1 MKRFVKRALE
11 KLEKMD
17 TEKIRAILWD
27 LSSDNEVFQMVLDS
41 MTDGVVV
48 TNTENRVLMFNKSSE
63 RLVPFTACE
72 LTDKLLWEVVE
83 DEEIAGFIRDKLQRQ
98 ETVRD
103 REFVMENGADRIV
116 AYSIMPLVS
125 GGSIQGNLLHL
136 EDVTEK
142 KAKEARLR
150 RAESLAALTTLAAG
164 VAHEI
169 KNPLGSISIHIQ
181 LMQKEMQGK
190 ETVPTAKFREYL
202 DVINE
207 EVDRLN
213 TTVVDF
219 LFAVRPMDA
228 KLTGQD
234 INQIIQDLIDF
245 LKFEL
250 EKANVGL
257 ELNLREVPEIQ
268 VDEKYIKHALIN
280 LIKNALDAMPD
291 GGILT
296 VSTSYR
302 EGSVVVEVAD
312 TGVGIAEEDVT
323 KIFEPYFTT
332 KDFSS
337 GLGLTLVFKIIKE
350 HNGEISLRSKE
361 GEGTT
366 FTLTFPVPQGE
377 KKLIGFEGGRNEI

>member
-11 KLEKMD
+11 KLDKMD
-17 TEKIRAILWD
+17 IERIRAILWD

-48 TNTENRVLMFNKSSE
+48 TDTENRVLMFNHSSE
-63 RLVPFTACE
+63 RLVPFTACD
-72 LTDKLLWEVVE
+72 LTDRILWEVIE
-83 DEEIAGFIRDKLQRQ
+83 DEEIAGFIREKLERQ

-116 AYSIMPLVS
+116 AYSIMPLVRD
-125 GGSIQGNLLHL
+125 GSIQGSLLHL
-136 EDVTEK
+136 EEVTEK

-181 LMQKEMQGK
+181 LMQKEMQGRQ
-190 ETVPTAKFREYL
+190 TIPTAKFREYL
-202 DVINE
+202 EVINE

-228 KLTGQD
+228 KLTDQD
-234 INQIIQDLIDF
+234 INQIIQELIDF

-250 EKANVGL
+250 ENANVGL
-257 ELNLREVPEIQ
+257 ELNLRDVPEIR

-280 LIKNALDAMPD
+280 LIKNGLDAMPE
-291 GGILT
+291 GGTLSI
-296 VSTSYR
+296 STSLR
-302 EGSVVVEVAD
+302 NGSVVVEVAD
-312 TGVGIAEEDVT
+312 TGTGISEENVA

-337 GLGLTLVFKIIKE
+337 GLGLTLVYKIIKE
-350 HNGEISLRSKE
+350 HNGEISLRSRE
-361 GEGTT
+361 GEGTA
-366 FTLTFPVPQGE
+366 FVLTFPVPQGE
-377 KKLIGFEGGRNEI
+377 KKLIGFEGDHK

>member
-11 KLEKMD
+11 KLDKMD
-17 TEKIRAILWD
+17 IERIRAILWD

-48 TNTENRVLMFNKSSE
+48 TDTENRVLMFNHSSE
-63 RLVPFTACE
+63 RLVPFTACD
-72 LTDKLLWEVVE
+72 LTERILWEVIE
-83 DEEIAGFIRDKLQRQ
+83 DEEIAGFIREKLERQ

-116 AYSIMPLVS
+116 AYSIMPLVRD
-125 GGSIQGNLLHL
+125 GSIQGSLLHL
-136 EDVTEK
+136 EEVTEK

-181 LMQKEMQGK
+181 LMQKEMQGRQ
-190 ETVPTAKFREYL
+190 TIPTAKFREYL
-202 DVINE
+202 EVINE

-228 KLTGQD
+228 KLTDQD
-234 INQIIQDLIDF
+234 INQIIQELIDF

-250 EKANVGL
+250 ENANVGL
-257 ELNLREVPEIQ
+257 ELNLRDVPEIR

-280 LIKNALDAMPD
+280 LIKNGLDAMPE
-291 GGILT
+291 GGTLSI
-296 VSTSYR
+296 STSLR
-302 EGSVVVEVAD
+302 NGSVVVEVAD
-312 TGVGIAEEDVT
+312 TGTGISEENVA

-337 GLGLTLVFKIIKE
+337 GLGLTLVYKIIKE
-350 HNGEISLRSKE
+350 HNGEISLRSRE
-361 GEGTT
+361 GEGTA
-366 FTLTFPVPQGE
+366 FVLTFPVPQGE
-377 KKLIGFEGGRNEI
+377 KKLIGFEGDHR

>member
-11 KLEKMD
+11 KLDKMD
-17 TEKIRAILWD
+17 TERIRAILWD
-27 LSSDNEVFQMVLDS
+27 LLSDNEVFQMVLDS

-48 TNTENRVLMFNKSSE
+48 TDTENRVLMFNHSSE
-63 RLVPFTACE
+63 RLVPFTACD
-72 LTDKLLWEVVE
+72 LTERILWEVIE
-83 DEEIAGFIRDKLQRQ
+83 DEEIAGFIQEKLERQ

-103 REFVMENGADRIV
+103 REFVMEDGADRIV
-116 AYSIMPLVS
+116 AYSIMPLVRD
-125 GGSIQGNLLHL
+125 GSIQGSLLHL
-136 EDVTEK
+136 EEVTEK

-190 ETVPTAKFREYL
+190 QNIPTAKFREYL
-202 DVINE
+202 EVINE

-228 KLTGQD
+228 KLTDQD
-234 INQIIQDLIDF
+234 INQIIQELIDF

-250 EKANVGL
+250 ENANVGL
-257 ELNLREVPEIQ
+257 ELNLRDVPEIR

-280 LIKNALDAMPD
+280 LIKNGLDAMPE
-291 GGILT
+291 GGTLSIC
-296 VSTSYR
+296 TSHR
-302 EGSVVVEVAD
+302 NGSVVVEVAD
-312 TGVGIAEEDVT
+312 TGTGISEENVA

-337 GLGLTLVFKIIKE
+337 GLGLTLVYKIIKE

-361 GEGTT
+361 GEGAT
-366 FTLTFPVPQGE
+366 FVLTFPVPQGE
-377 KKLIGFEGGRNEI
+377 KKLIGFEGDHR

>member
-11 KLEKMD
+11 KLDKMD
-17 TEKIRAILWD
+17 TERIRAILWD

-48 TNTENRVLMFNKSSE
+48 TDTENRVLRFNHSSE
-63 RLVPFTACE
+63 RLVPFTACD
-72 LTDKLLWEVVE
+72 LTDRLLWEVIE
-83 DEEIAGFIRDKLQRQ
+83 DEEIASFIRDKLQTQ

-103 REFVMENGADRIV
+103 REFVMENGSDRIV
-116 AYSIMPLVS
+116 AYSIMPLVRD
-125 GGSIQGNLLHL
+125 GSIQGNLLHV

-181 LMQKEMQGK
+181 LMQKEMQGRD
-190 ETVPTAKFREYL
+190 TVSTDKFREYL
-202 DVINE
+202 EVINE

-228 KLTGQD
+228 KLTGHD
-234 INQIIQDLIDF
+234 INQIIQDLVDF
-245 LKFEL
+245 LRFEL
-250 EKANVGL
+250 EKAHVRL
-257 ELNLREVPEIQ
+257 ELDLREVPEIN

-291 GGILT
+291 GGTLT
-296 VSTSYR
+296 VSTAVR
-302 EGSVVVEVAD
+302 NGSVVVEVAD
-312 TGVGIAEEDVT
+312 TGTGISEEDMG

-337 GLGLTLVFKIIKE
+337 GLGLTLVYKIIKE
-350 HNGEISLRSKE
+350 HSGEIFLRSKE

-366 FTLTFPVPQGE
+366 FTLTFPIPPGE
-377 KKLIGFEGGRNEI
+377 KKLIGFQGERDEV